1 MLMTSLPSFS
11 ATPFPPY
18 DTLSKTPIF
27 ISPNYQPTIKN
38 EEPSVASTRTP
49 FEKLTAIHPNR
60 RITLETGPTPVSMR
74 LMDLFVP
81 LGFGQRALVVAPP
94 QAGKTTILRQIATA
108 IQKNHPQA
116 SLFLCL
122 VDERPEEVTEWRME
136 VQGPNVKL
144 YASSFDQESARHGR
158 IVEQALL
165 DAKRQAEQG
174 KDVIILLDSLTRLA
188 RAHNMN
194 SDMWERPRGQRGQH
208 GNYGG
213 GRTLSGGI
221 DARALEVGRRV
232 FGAARALEEGS
243 SLTIIAS
250 CLVETGSRL
259 DEVVYE
265 EFKGTGNLEI
275 RLSRELADRRIFPA
289 IDVAASSTRQE
300 ERLLTPPELRT
311 MSILRRKLA
320 DLPRRE
326 ITEQVIHLFEKTPS
340 NAQLIEAITKQ
351 D

>member
-1 MLMTSLPSFS
+1 M
-11 ATPFPPY
+11 
-18 DTLSKTPIF
+18 
-27 ISPNYQPTIKN
+27 PT
-38 EEPSVASTRTP
+38 TRTP

-94 QAGKTTILRQIATA
+94 QAGKTTILRQIAAA
-108 IQKNHPQA
+108 ILKNHPDA

-136 VQGPNVKL
+136 VKGPNVKL

-158 IVEQALL
+158 IVEQALV
-165 DAKRQAEQG
+165 DAKRLAEQG
-174 KDVIILLDSLTRLA
+174 QDVIIILDSLTRLA
-188 RAHNMN
+188 RAHNLN
-194 SDMWERPRGQRGQH
+194 SDLWERPRGQR

-232 FGAARALEEGS
+232 FGAARALEEGG

-311 MSILRRKLA
+311 MAILRRKLA

-326 ITEQVIHLFEKTPS
+326 ITEQVILLFEKTSS

-351 D
+351 A

>member
-1 MLMTSLPSFS
+1 M
-11 ATPFPPY
+11 
-18 DTLSKTPIF
+18 
-27 ISPNYQPTIKN
+27 
-38 EEPSVASTRTP
+38 ASTRTP

-60 RITLETGPTPVSMR
+60 RITLETGPAPVSMR

-94 QAGKTTILRQIATA
+94 QAGKTTILRQIAAA

-158 IVEQALL
+158 VVEQALT

-174 KDVIILLDSLTRLA
+174 KDVVILLDSLTRLA

-194 SDMWERPRGQRGQH
+194 SDLWDRPRGQR

-232 FGAARALEEGS
+232 FGAARALEARGS
-243 SLTIIAS
+243 AAGRHGRGCIRGAQGHRQSRDTSLAR
-250 CLVETGSRL
+250 TGRPP
-259 DEVVYE
+259 Y
-265 EFKGTGNLEI
+265 
-275 RLSRELADRRIFPA
+275 LSRNRCCCIEHTPGRAFADAP
-289 IDVAASSTRQE
+289 
-300 ERLLTPPELRT
+300 
-311 MSILRRKLA
+311 
-320 DLPRRE
+320 
-326 ITEQVIHLFEKTPS
+326 
-340 NAQLIEAITKQ
+340 
-351 D
+351 

>member
-1 MLMTSLPSFS
+1 M
-11 ATPFPPY
+11 
-18 DTLSKTPIF
+18 
-27 ISPNYQPTIKN
+27 PT
-38 EEPSVASTRTP
+38 TRTP

-94 QAGKTTILRQIATA
+94 QAGKTTILRQIAAA
-108 IQKNHPQA
+108 ILKNHPDA

-136 VQGPNVKL
+136 VKGPNVKL

-158 IVEQALL
+158 IVEQALV
-165 DAKRQAEQG
+165 DAKRLAEQG
-174 KDVIILLDSLTRLA
+174 KDVIIILDSLTRLA
-188 RAHNMN
+188 RAHNLN
-194 SDMWERPRGQRGQH
+194 SDLWERPRGQR

-232 FGAARALEEGS
+232 FGAARALEEGG

-311 MSILRRKLA
+311 MAILRRKLA
-320 DLPRRE
+320 ELPRRE
-326 ITEQVIHLFEKTPS
+326 ITEQVILLFEKTSS

-351 D
+351 A

>member
-1 MLMTSLPSFS
+1 M
-11 ATPFPPY
+11 
-18 DTLSKTPIF
+18 
-27 ISPNYQPTIKN
+27 
-38 EEPSVASTRTP
+38 RTP
-49 FEKLTAIHPNR
+49 FEKLTPIHPER
-60 RITLETGPTPVSMR
+60 RITLETGAAPVAPR
-74 LMDLFVP
+74 LIDLFVP

-108 IQKNHPQA
+108 ILKNHSEA

-122 VDERPEEVTEWRME
+122 VDERPEEVTEWRTE
-136 VQGPNVKL
+136 IQGPAVKL

-158 IVEQALL
+158 IVEQALH
-165 DAKRQAEQG
+165 DAKRQVEQG
-174 KDVIILLDSLTRLA
+174 KDVVMLLDSLTRLA
-188 RAHNMN
+188 RAHNVN
-194 SDMWERPRGQRGQH
+194 SEMWDGPRNQRG
-208 GNYGG
+208 GYGS
-213 GRTLSGGI
+213 RTLSGGI

-232 FGAARALEEGS
+232 FGAARTIEEGG
-243 SLTIIAS
+243 SLTIVAS

-311 MSILRRKLA
+311 MAILRRKLA

-326 ITEQVIHLFEKTPS
+326 ITEQVIHLFEKTSS
-340 NAQLIEAITKQ
+340 NARLVEAVTKQ
-351 D
+351 S